1 MSLWKNS
8 VTTAHFQA
16 GKKKKR
22 KHNNLHVYKYLLS
35 YSIMEKNPFR
45 VVEYLYLIFFFPT
58 SLICKPTLT

>member
-16 GKKKKR
+16 GKKR

-45 VVEYLYLIFFFPT
+45 VVEYLYLIFFFPST
-58 SLICKPTLT
+58 SLIRKPTLT